1 MNQLS
6 LEANFDNQKI
16 NHFSSGLK
24 VVDKLVETHGVC
36 PDHIENPFQMSVYVP
51 GMTRLS
57 QARQLI
63 APFDLRRFPHALW
76 LAMQKYLPLGM
87 GLSVH
92 RFSLPH
98 IDRVLCWV
106 LVNNQG
112 KVVEKAYP
120 VNKPQYVKAAKA
132 LIGELSHH

>member
-6 LEANFDNQKI
+6 IESNKVTQI
-16 NHFSSGLK
+16 NSGLK

-36 PDHIENPFQMSVYVP
+36 HERIENPFQLSVYIP
-51 GMTRLS
+51 GMSRPGEV
-57 QARQLI
+57 RQLI
-63 APFDLRRFPHALW
+63 APYDLRAFPHALW
-76 LAMQKYLPLGM
+76 LAMQKYVPMGM

-98 IDRVLCWV
+98 LDKVLCWV

-112 KVVEKAYP
+112 KVIEKAYP

-132 LIGELSHH
+132 LIGALLGR